1 MRPLYWPIIIFAA
14 CSTPAKAPPHP
25 SDPHVVVVR
34 QSGAP
39 DEPLVVALHGR
50 GGSAKHLADRLF
62 ADLPPDWAVDI
73 VAFDAPLANGVD
85 GYQWF
90 VWDPGTSASEL
101 AERVAAADGELW
113 TAIQKLAHGR
123 KVVIT
128 GFSQGAM
135 MAYELAAH
143 HGADVALAVPY
154 AGFLVR
160 GREPATGTTMPPI
173 VAIHGTDDKVID
185 IERDRRTTSALR
197 DGGAMQIE
205 LVELPGVGHEL
216 TPDVIA
222 KIRER
227 LIAATTR

>member
-1 MRPLYWPIIIFAA
+1 M
-14 CSTPAKAPPHP
+14 
-25 SDPHVVVVR
+25 VR

-50 GGSAKHLADRLF
+50 GGSARHLADRLF

-90 VWDPGTSASEL
+90 VWDAATTPGEL
-101 AERVAAADGELW
+101 AQRVAQADADLW
-113 TAIQKLAHGR
+113 PAIQKLAHGR
-123 KVVIT
+123 KVVVT

-143 HGADVALAVPY
+143 HGGEVALAVPY
-154 AGFLVR
+154 AGFLAP
-160 GREPATGTTMPPI
+160 GREPAAGAVLPPI
-173 VAIHGTDDKVID
+173 VAIHGTDDRVIR
-185 IERDRRTTSALR
+185 IERDRGTVDALKP
-197 DGGAMQIE
+197 APVE

-216 TPDVIA
+216 TQDVIGL
-222 KIRER
+222 IRER